1 MSDPAGL
8 KVGVPQVDNWV
19 QTAKGKPVVRRGRK
33 ARGLHMDVEAA
44 QLPDQSRRNES
55 SMTEL
60 TIVFRLRFAVAVSAA
75 MCLLLFAGS
84 LTARAASP
92 NTGEYIVQMKQGTT
106 PAAGKRLVR
115 ALGGRVTSPTL
126 RVINGFG
133 AELGRRAAARLRHKR
148 GVKAVSL
155 NTGMSA
161 SATDMSGGY
170 TCPATDATTVA
181 AKAPPGPGK
190 DVDPSVLN
198 NDNSLAQPM
207 IHAIRAD
214 RAWYRTTGRG
224 VGVAVVD
231 SGIAGDIPDFQTP
244 GWNGSR
250 VIASAVTNPCATD
263 ATDEYGHGTHV
274 AGLIAGNSLLYP
286 SRDRLYGKYM
296 GVAPRANLISV
307 KVSDDDGNT
316 TVLDVING
324 IQFAVDNKA
333 AYGIRVIN
341 LSLSS
346 AAAESYK
353 TDPLDAAVEQA
364 WNAGIVVVAAAGNEA
379 LTSDGVT
386 FSPANDPWALT
397 VGALDDRGTFT
408 RLDDILA
415 PWSSHGLTQDGV
427 PKPDV
432 LAPGGGLVSALAPE
446 SDFAHLCSTC
456 IVDGRYFKAGGT
468 SMATA
473 VVSGAAALLLEEH
486 PTWSPA
492 RVKGALRATLVDV
505 PGAGG
510 VIDVYAALDSTSTWS
525 TTLAPNTM
533 IDPATGLIDWAR
545 ASFRRASF
553 RDATSSPLS
562 ASWSRASFRC
572 DCGLTASGEVDPTR
586 VSFRRVSFRKTTDF
600 EG

>member
-1 MSDPAGL
+1 M
-8 KVGVPQVDNWV
+8 N
-19 QTAKGKPVVRRGRK
+19 PV
-33 ARGLHMDVEAA
+33 
-44 QLPDQSRRNES
+44 S
-55 SMTEL
+55 EL
-60 TIVFRLRFAVAVSAA
+60 TIVFRLRFAVALAAA

-92 NTGEYIVQMKQGTT
+92 HKGEYIVQMKKGTT

-133 AELGRRAAARLRHKR
+133 AKLSRRAATRLRHKR
-148 GVKAVSL
+148 GVRSVSL
-155 NTGMSA
+155 NVGMTA
-161 SATDMSGGY
+161 SATDTSGGY
-170 TCPATDATTVA
+170 TCPTADATTVA
-181 AKAPPGPGK
+181 AKPVGPGGGK
-190 DVDPSVLN
+190 DVEPSVLN
-198 NDNSLAQPM
+198 YDNSLAQPM

-214 RAWYRTTGRG
+214 RAWFRTTGRG
-224 VGVAVVD
+224 VGVAVLD

-286 SRDRLYGKYM
+286 SRDKLYGRYM

-316 TVLDVING
+316 TVLDVIAG

-333 AYGIRVIN
+333 QYGIRVIN

-346 AAAESYK
+346 AVAESYK

-364 WNAGIVVVAAAGNEA
+364 WNSGILVVAAAGNEA
-379 LTSDGVT
+379 LTNDGVT

-397 VGALDDRGTFT
+397 VGALDDRGTFS

-427 PKPDV
+427 VKPDV

-446 SDFAHLCSTC
+446 SDFAHQCPTC
-456 IVDGRYFKAGGT
+456 VVDGRYFKAGGT
-468 SMATA
+468 SMAAA

-510 VIDVYAALDSTSTWS
+510 VIDIYAALDSNSTWS
-525 TTLAPNTM
+525 TNLAPNTV
-533 IDPATGLIDWAR
+533 IDPSTGLIDWTR

-553 RDATSSPLS
+553 RDAGGTNLS
-562 ASWSRASFRC
+562 ASWTRASFRC
-572 DCGLTASGEVDPTR
+572 DCGFTASGDVDPTR
-586 VSFRRVSFRKTTDF
+586 VSFRRVSFRMTTDF
-600 EG
+600 GD